1 MIASILV
8 FLALQTGPAATA
20 PVAPAAGPTTAE
32 LIERGEKALADLEY
46 DLAAEELMRAAT
58 APDAT
63 PEQRL
68 RAHLLAGTANRI
80 AGHDVDA
87 QINFRYV
94 LTNAPDTRLPE
105 GTPPKVLA
113 FFEAVRQQVQSENR
127 SASAVSP
134 PQSTPT
140 PAPAPEAAPATNAA
154 GAFPLGLAVTGAGA
168 AIAALG
174 AAGLIGAEVYLMD
187 PSADGGTRGSVQ
199 TLGVVSAGVLGVGL
213 VAAIAGGALWG
224 AGVLP

>member
-1 MIASILV
+1 MIHA
-8 FLALQTGPAATA
+8 FLFFIALQS
-20 PVAPAAGPTTAE
+20 GPTATE
-32 LIERGEKALADLEY
+32 LLLRGEKALADLEY

-94 LTNAPDTRLPE
+94 LTNAPATTLPE
-105 GTPPKVLA
+105 GTPPKVLT
-113 FFEAVRQQVQSENR
+113 FFEAVRQQLQAESR
-127 SASAVSP
+127 PTPMPLPAP
-134 PQSTPT
+134 TPT
-140 PAPAPEAAPATNAA
+140 PTENTPSAPSAPAPATSSG
-154 GAFPLGLAVTGAGA
+154 GAFPLGLAVAGSGA

-174 AAGLIGAEVYLMD
+174 AVGLIGAEVYLMD
-187 PSADGGTRGSVQ
+187 PSADGGTRGAVQ
-199 TLGVVSAGVLGVGL
+199 TLGVVSAGVLGVGA
-213 VAAIAGGALWG
+213 VAAAVGVGLWGSGALQ
-224 AGVLP
+224 